1 MEPDNSLLAVILL
14 YFWII
19 YCAFHCII
27 FSYDLFKENIIDIYF
42 DRRDEDLTGF
52 VDFEIIGDEDEAV
65 LLQPHQLR
73 PKRFNVLNKI
83 KEIGNPKI
91 NYKKR
96 EMQKKTEMKKIKKNK
111 KIYLEKIDEE
121 SDETSM
127 QSLLYNN
134 SDDEEPIQY
143 Y

>member
-1 MEPDNSLLAVILL
+1 MGTDDSLLVIILL

-19 YCAFHCII
+19 YCAFHCVI

-52 VDFEIIGDEDEAV
+52 LDFEIIGDEDEAK
-65 LLQPHQLR
+65 LLQSHQLR
-73 PKRFNVLNKI
+73 PKRFNILNKI

-91 NYKKR
+91 NK
-96 EMQKKTEMKKIKKNK
+96 KKTEMQKIEMKNK
-111 KIYLEKIDEE
+111 KIYLEKIDEVT
-121 SDETSM
+121 DETSM

-134 SDDEEPIQY
+134 SDDEERTEY

>member
-1 MEPDNSLLAVILL
+1 MGTDDSLLVIILL

-19 YCAFHCII
+19 YCAFHCVI

-52 VDFEIIGDEDEAV
+52 LDFEIIGDEDEAK
-65 LLQPHQLR
+65 LLQSHQLR
-73 PKRFNVLNKI
+73 PKRFNILNKI

-91 NYKKR
+91 NK
-96 EMQKKTEMKKIKKNK
+96 KKTEMQKIEMKNK
-111 KIYLEKIDEE
+111 KIYLEKIDEGT
-121 SDETSM
+121 DETSM

-134 SDDEEPIQY
+134 SDDEERTEY

>member
-1 MEPDNSLLAVILL
+1 MGTDDSLLVIILL

-19 YCAFHCII
+19 YCAFHCVI

-52 VDFEIIGDEDEAV
+52 LDFEIIGDEDEAK
-65 LLQPHQLR
+65 LLQSHQLR
-73 PKRFNVLNKI
+73 PKRFNILNQI

-91 NYKKR
+91 NK
-96 EMQKKTEMKKIKKNK
+96 KKTEMQKIEMKNK
-111 KIYLEKIDEE
+111 KIYLEKIDEVT
-121 SDETSM
+121 DEKSM

-134 SDDEEPIQY
+134 SDDEERTEY

>member
-1 MEPDNSLLAVILL
+1 METGDSWLAIILL

-19 YCAFHCII
+19 YCAFHCVI

-52 VDFEIIGDEDEAV
+52 VDFEIIGDEDEAE

-73 PKRFNVLNKI
+73 PKRFNVINKI

-91 NYKKR
+91 NI
-96 EMQKKTEMKKIKKNK
+96 KKTEMKKIKKNK

-121 SDETSM
+121 TDETSM

-134 SDDEEPIQY
+134 SDDEERTEY

>member
-1 MEPDNSLLAVILL
+1 METDDSLLVIILL

-19 YCAFHCII
+19 YCAFHCVI

-52 VDFEIIGDEDEAV
+52 LDFEIIGDEDEAK
-65 LLQPHQLR
+65 LLQSHQLR
-73 PKRFNVLNKI
+73 PKRFNILNQI
-83 KEIGNPKI
+83 KEIGNQKI
-91 NYKKR
+91 NK
-96 EMQKKTEMKKIKKNK
+96 KKTEMQKIEMKNK
-111 KIYLEKIDEE
+111 KIYLEKIDEVT
-121 SDETSM
+121 DEKSM

-134 SDDEEPIQY
+134 SDDEERTEY

>member
-1 MEPDNSLLAVILL
+1 MGTDDSLLVIILL

-19 YCAFHCII
+19 YCAFHCVI

-52 VDFEIIGDEDEAV
+52 LDFEIIGDEDEAK
-65 LLQPHQLR
+65 LLQSHQLR
-73 PKRFNVLNKI
+73 PKRFNILNQI
-83 KEIGNPKI
+83 KEIGNQKI
-91 NYKKR
+91 NK
-96 EMQKKTEMKKIKKNK
+96 KKTEMQKIEMKNK
-111 KIYLEKIDEE
+111 KIYLEKIDEVT
-121 SDETSM
+121 DEKSM

-134 SDDEEPIQY
+134 SDDEERTEY